1 MRYAQ
6 LSVSKSA
13 TPTACRQTNRSH
25 KPTEDTLGATFEVAS
40 VAGLSFVSS
49 SDDDAGGIIRKLVY
63 EQSRL
68 SRSHHVPFLSRPR
81 GENFTA
87 LLLRYPVD
95 PGCTGR
101 NPSSAELDSRR
112 RLQTKRRTTKCRD
125 RQDRR
130 TPRELRA
137 AIIQTA
143 SYTATSGGCV
153 EYDES
158 NRTSR
163 RRQMACDR
171 TSRSR
176 RLGQV
181 R

>member
-25 KPTEDTLGATFEVAS
+25 KPTEDALGATFEVAS

-81 GENFTA
+81 GETSPSYCFDIRSIQVTPDEIH
-87 LLLRYPVD
+87 LP
-95 PGCTGR
+95 
-101 NPSSAELDSRR
+101 PSSTVDGDSRR
-112 RLQTKRRTTKCRD
+112 SVGRRSAETD
-125 RQDRR
+125 RQ
-130 TPRELRA
+130 TNAE
-137 AIIQTA
+137 
-143 SYTATSGGCV
+143 
-153 EYDES
+153 
-158 NRTSR
+158 RTSSGDHTNIKLHSDIWR
-163 RRQMACDR
+163 
-171 TSRSR
+171 
-176 RLGQV
+176 V

>member
-1 MRYAQ
+1 M
-6 LSVSKSA
+6 LSYQYRNPRHRPHADKQIDRTSRRKTHSVPRSKLRHLLAYPSCRRVMMTPVA
-13 TPTACRQTNRSH
+13 LYGSSYTSNRDSPVLITFLSFRGHAAKLYRPTAAISGRSRLHRTKSIFRRARQSTATADEASDDEVPRQT
-25 KPTEDTLGATFEVAS
+25 
-40 VAGLSFVSS
+40 
-49 SDDDAGGIIRKLVY
+49 
-63 EQSRL
+63 
-68 SRSHHVPFLSRPR
+68 
-81 GENFTA
+81 
-87 LLLRYPVD
+87 
-95 PGCTGR
+95 
-101 NPSSAELDSRR
+101 
-112 RLQTKRRTTKCRD
+112 
-125 RQDRR
+125 DRR

-181 R
+181 L